1 MDRKVLTASEGML
14 LTDGTIYVKRIEL
27 GDWDSAENY
36 TEISVEEYEKILQA
50 LEELEEV
57 C

>member
-50 LEELEEV
+50 LEELEEE

>member
-36 TEISVEEYEKILQA
+36 TEISVEEYEKRLQA

>member
-36 TEISVEEYEKILQA
+36 TEISLEEYEKILQA